1 MSHGRA
7 SLLQV
12 NLRLKLAL
20 QVLTIPQ
27 FSLRLLHH
35 SPDLKILD
43 ANSDAKFLV
52 VSRSTQ
58 VSPRVSTTKPS
69 HKVNNVDL
77 SRLPRRLKLIL
88 AAIVQSPN
96 HDPETH
102 AAERLFNW

>member
-1 MSHGRA
+1 M
-7 SLLQV
+7 
-12 NLRLKLAL
+12 
-20 QVLTIPQ
+20 
-27 FSLRLLHH
+27 
-35 SPDLKILD
+35 LD

-88 AAIVQSPN
+88 AAIVAKSQS
-96 HDPETH
+96 
-102 AAERLFNW
+102 